1 MTTIPIPGIDLR
13 DAGVAAVIAADTA
26 AHRSATPF
34 IQEALDAF
42 IEAGQPFSADD
53 IREALAENAHVRREL
68 ANRPNLMPALI
79 ANAAKAGRIEAVGYC
94 RPSRSS
100 RRSGRNLVW
109 RAAA

>member
-1 MTTIPIPGIDLR
+1 MTTGIDLKHQ
-13 DAGVAAVIAADTA
+13 GIAAVIAADTA
-26 AHRSATPF
+26 AHRSAAPYLR
-34 IQEALDAF
+34 EALDAF
-42 IEAGQPFSADD
+42 IESGQAFSADD
-53 IREALAENAHVRREL
+53 IREALADNIAVRREL

>member
-1 MTTIPIPGIDLR
+1 MTTGMELR
-13 DAGVAAVIAADTA
+13 DQGTAAVIAADTA
-26 AHRSATPF
+26 AHRSAAPYLR
-34 IQEALDAF
+34 EALDAF
-42 IEAGQPFSADD
+42 IEAGMEFSADD
-53 IREALAENAHVRREL
+53 IREALADNIVVRREL

-79 ANAAKAGRIEAVGYC
+79 ANAAKAGRIEAVGFC